1 MAYRKTMVC
10 LANSRKLQGR
20 CIAGREY
27 VRGELG
33 DWIRPVSDR
42 STEEISERERLYV
55 GDVEPAVLDIIAIDM
70 VVPRPHGHQQ
80 ENHVIDRRRRWRKV
94 GVLPCSR
101 LEDCVDHPGGSLW
114 LNGCRSERGLNDR
127 VPEGALDQ
135 FRHSLALVHPEHLTL
150 GRRWDSVRAEFS
162 LDGCDYRLRVTDPRV
177 ESWMAT
183 ADGKQEF
190 ENACLCV
197 SLSEPFRTKANEPAY
212 AYKLVAAV
220 IRSGHRH
227 RS

>member
-42 STEEISERERLYV
+42 PTEEISERERLYE
-55 GDVEPAVLDIIAIDM
+55 GDMEPAVLDIIAIDM
-70 VVPRPHGHQQ
+70 VVPRPHVHQQ
-80 ENHVIDRRRRWRKV
+80 ENHVIDRRRRWRRV
-94 GVLPCSR
+94 GRLLESR
-101 LEDCVDHPGGSLW
+101 LDGAVDHTGGPLW
-114 LNGCRSERGLNDR
+114 LNEFRSDRGLNDR
-127 VPEGALDQ
+127 VPEDALDQ
-135 FRHSLALVHPEHLTL
+135 FRHSLVLVHPEHLTL
-150 GRRWDSVRAEFS
+150 SRRLDSVRAEFS

-183 ADGKQEF
+183 ADGVQGLED
-190 ENACLCV
+190 AYICV
-197 SLSEPFRTKANEPAY
+197 SLSEPFRSSPDEPRY

-220 IRSGHRH
+220 ITSRRRQRS
-227 RS
+227 